1 MSNLS
6 SFMHCV
12 GELPPSRGARRA
24 HSCVPADHAGPCDLH
39 YELHGRRHVAG
50 FENYQQ
56 ALTAATLAIF
66 SEVHEFDRVLISAGN
81 EQSLAQAFSSAITWR
96 QAQS

>member
-6 SFMHCV
+6 SLMHCV
-12 GELPPSRGARRA
+12 AELPPSRGARRA
-24 HSCVPADHAGPCDLH
+24 HSCVPADHAGPCDLQ
-39 YELHGRRHVAG
+39 YELHGRMQAAG

-66 SEVHEFDRVLISAGN
+66 SEVHEFDRVLIRAGT

-96 QAQS
+96 QAQA

>member
-24 HSCVPADHAGPCDLH
+24 HSCVPADHAGPCDLQ
-39 YELHGRRHVAG
+39 YELHGRMHVAG

-66 SEVHEFDRVLISAGN
+66 CEVHEYGCVLIRAGTEHSSA
-81 EQSLAQAFSSAITWR
+81 QPFPSAITWR
-96 QAQS
+96 QAQI